1 MPEVELTVR
10 VLRGLARPS
19 AARGGR
25 YESYTLPADADWSLL
40 DVLEA
45 LQAGPAP
52 DLMYRHSCHHASC
65 GTCALRVDGRDRLAC
80 LTTVGQIAAGKLRER
95 SGHGKDYRLPE
106 GARATVTLEPLRN
119 FPVMGDLAVDFG
131 EFYGKLDA
139 VDADLV
145 AGHGEDD
152 THFEH
157 CITCG
162 ACMSACP
169 IVASDLQYLGPAPL
183 ALALRGL
190 KDPTKPGDDDRRLAA
205 ADQPHGVWRCHHVF
219 ECTAACPAGVDPGQ
233 ALMELRAHLVRRHL
247 GLAEGAKR

>member
-1 MPEVELTVR
+1 MAEVELTVR
-10 VLRGLARPS
+10 VLRGPARAS
-19 AARGGR
+19 AAGGR
-25 YESYTLPADADWSLL
+25 YETYTLRADAGWSLL

-65 GTCALRVDGRDRLAC
+65 GTCALRVDGRERLAC
-80 LTTVGQIAAGKLRER
+80 LTTVGQIAAGRLGER
-95 SGHGKDYRLPE
+95 TGHGKDYRLPR
-106 GARATVTLEPLRN
+106 GARAAVTLEPLRS
-119 FPVMGDLAVDFG
+119 FPVLGDLAADFA
-131 EFYGKLDA
+131 EFFGKLDA
-139 VDADLV
+139 VEADLV
-145 AGHGEDD
+145 AARGEEA

-169 IVASDLQYLGPAPL
+169 IVASDLEYLGPAPL

-190 KDPTKPGDDDRRLAA
+190 QDPTKTGSDARRLAA

-233 ALMELRAHLVRRHL
+233 ALMELRARLVRRRL
-247 GLAEGAKR
+247 GWREGARR